1 MDFVT
6 WGVFFVCFILCGI
19 SVFFISVY
27 GTSEQSFEDGLIKTG
42 DKKKERKAS
51 GKKDETGTEAG
62 AGPTIR
68 KKPGKFSKKT
78 HDEKEPKVMEPLV
91 EKKPK
96 VTILF
101 HNYTSTNAKFKRVK
115 MLIFVKNFARFY
127 IFLYAG

>member
-51 GKKDETGTEAG
+51 GKKDETEAG

-101 HNYTSTNAKFKRVK
+101 TSTYAKFKRVK
-115 MLIFVKNFARFY
+115 MLIFVKNFARFC
-127 IFLYAG
+127 IFLFAG